1 MCLVHGSDCI
11 ARFHNHGLVILLLC
25 FVILKHSAIN
35 DPFSLEALRN
45 ESSGT
50 MTTIIG
56 TAISTSNDVPSLE
69 PSDVNGSVPTNH
81 NTQLNGQPT
90 RNWEKRYRHIAAVHS
105 RPRTSCLSH
114 DSDAAPSFLG
124 FRNLMV
130 IVLRTWN
137 PAACV
142 TSVHDGKLPDTIC
155 QL

>member
-1 MCLVHGSDCI
+1 MLGTWQRLHCSLSQSWTCYI
-11 ARFHNHGLVILLLC
+11 ASMLRDTETLRNKRPLL
-25 FVILKHSAIN
+25 
-35 DPFSLEALRN
+35 PGALRN

-56 TAISTSNDVPSLE
+56 TAISTSNDVPSLD

-124 FRNLMV
+124 FRDLMV
-130 IVLRTWN
+130 IVLSTWN